1 MDSKMTLHKYGIQQ
15 ESLTY
20 TLHPQRDLG
29 QFVVM
34 RLDYLLGFIQQ
45 TAGGRYPA
53 FLKHLQQR
61 MRTLVYLAHFDGAD
75 QEMARLLTRFPNL
88 LRQPGLARL
97 VFNYYIQIVGITEP
111 QFWQDEP
118 LVVDYRIFSQSV
130 FRFEYACLQA
140 IVDTWGREEA
150 LAFFQTYRDQLT
162 FSHTGDTP
170 RIPHPEDL
178 VTAITCMTE
187 AGAQGRI
194 RVTSDI
200 ADRQSVHR
208 CGNCQQTE
216 MINGLGLDDL
226 ELLEAVLCYGDYQV
240 TVEYNLN
247 FVLTRS
253 QNMGSSASNG
263 AGNHPELT
271 ERIEQAGTA
280 LWNNLDE
287 QIP

>member
-45 TAGGRYPA
+45 TAGGRYPV

-61 MRTLVYLAHFDGAD
+61 MQTLVYLAHFDGAD

-88 LRQPGLARL
+88 QKQRGLARL
-97 VFNYYIQIVGITEP
+97 VFNYYIQIVGITEQ
-111 QFWQDEP
+111 QFWRDEP

-140 IVDTWGREEA
+140 IVDTLGREEA
-150 LAFFQTYRDQLT
+150 LDFFQTYRDQFN

-170 RIPHPEDL
+170 RIQHPEDL

-200 ADRQSVHR
+200 ADGQSAHR
-208 CGNCQQTE
+208 CANCQQTE

-226 ELLEAVLCYGDYQV
+226 GLLEAVLFYGDYQV
-240 TVEYNLN
+240 TIEYNVN

-253 QNMGSSASNG
+253 QNMESGASNG
-263 AGNHPELT
+263 AGNHRGLMGKAKS
-271 ERIEQAGTA
+271 AGVS
-280 LWNNLDE
+280 LWTNLDE
-287 QIP
+287 HIF